1 MHVLVADLWRG
12 KLRHHGWRVAAV
24 GAAAVQSPGVALHR
38 HLHHRNSTPRL
49 FCTGE
54 MCNSTGSN
62 IHAVICNHRNSKL
75 QLLCTERCVTLH
87 AQIFKQLPATTQT
100 AHLSY
105 SALQNVSQYRLK
117 YSSSYLQPHK
127 QHTCYSA
134 LQNVSQYRLKYSS
147 SYLQPHKQHT
157 SVILHCKMCHIQI
170 FLQLPAALEHY
181 VYGVTDLC

>member
-49 FCTGE
+49 LCTGE
-54 MCNSTGSN
+54 TCNSTGSN

-75 QLLCTERCVTLH
+75 QLLCTAKCVTLH

-100 AHLSY
+100 AHLLFCTAKCVTVQAQIFKQLSATTQTAHLDY
-105 SALQNVSQYRLK
+105 SAL
-117 YSSSYLQPHK
+117 
-127 QHTCYSA
+127 
-134 LQNVSQYRLKYSS
+134 
-147 SYLQPHKQHT
+147 
-157 SVILHCKMCHIQI
+157 
-170 FLQLPAALEHY
+170 
-181 VYGVTDLC
+181 